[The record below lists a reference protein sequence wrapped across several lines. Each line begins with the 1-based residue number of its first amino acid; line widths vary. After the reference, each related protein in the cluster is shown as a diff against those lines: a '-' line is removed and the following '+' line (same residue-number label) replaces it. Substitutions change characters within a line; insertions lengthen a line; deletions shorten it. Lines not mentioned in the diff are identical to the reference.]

1 MAMLTITTVPATT
14 VTPGTIQVTARTRA
28 TTDKATGKKTEIATD
43 QRSRSIL
50 IQELTPGVSA
60 KYMDIVC
67 AALCEA
73 AKQQLGQQWADE
85 PSIKE
90 TNSELYTENALLAFA
105 VRESEGKK
113 LNSAAIIAW
122 FNQSEIKKTL
132 AAKANAKQMT
142 RFVEE
147 LENIAAPVPNYS
159 EEKALK
165 RIMTLGTHDSD
176 MEHEACQQLIAKL
189 QRLVNRIQAE
199 RAKLG
204 DVEEL
209 DA

>member
-14 VTPGTIQVTARTRA
+14 VSRGMVQVTARTRA
-28 TTDKATGKKTEIATD
+28 TTDKATGKKTEISAD
-43 QRSRSIL
+43 QRSRSIT
-50 IQELTPGVSA
+50 IPELTPAVST
-60 KYMDIVC
+60 KYMDLIC
-67 AALCEA
+67 SALYEA
-73 AKQQLGQQWADE
+73 AKQQLGQQWADD
-85 PSIKE
+85 PQIQQTS
-90 TNSELYTENALLAFA
+90 TELYTENALLAFA
-105 VRESEGKK
+105 TRESEGKK

-122 FNQSEIKKTL
+122 FNNSEIKKTL

-147 LENIAAPVPNYS
+147 LENVAAPVPNYS

-165 RIMTLGTHDSD
+165 RITTLGTHDAD
-176 MEHEACQQLIAKL
+176 LENEVCQQIIAKL
-189 QRLVNRIQAE
+189 QRLVTRIQAE